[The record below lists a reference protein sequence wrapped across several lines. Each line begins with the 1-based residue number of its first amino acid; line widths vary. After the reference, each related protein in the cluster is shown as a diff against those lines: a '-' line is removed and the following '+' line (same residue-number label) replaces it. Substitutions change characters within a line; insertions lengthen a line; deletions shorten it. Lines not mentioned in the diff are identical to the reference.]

1 MFGLLGLGLAAAI
14 VVVSVGL
21 LLVRKESGKA
31 TYEVGLAVSVPEAVS
46 RVPADIARCPDTAK
60 TEAKSVKPA
69 MRAGSYIK
77 GTSHAQ
83 DLLIA
88 PGQVVAFQLELTAS
102 AKAPNDGS
110 LEIQG
115 SWPRSTA
122 RRPGFDGTGAQGESP
137 FLCVF
142 LDGSDP
148 AKSGDASGEP
158 ATVTYK
164 DIPATADKARV
175 SLKIEGIDPGE
186 RLVVGLWLR
195 APSGLPTDIAELATT
210 LDAAAASGG
219 NVRIANRSVSY
230 RLLFFDS
237 TETPDVQLTVTDDA
251 KGALPGEIGYR
262 IGITNTSRRAVA
274 PAARLDA
281 FIDPSLRLLNVDP
294 SDGEGAQTKC
304 TTSAT
309 GFSCAYGFLNPGET
323 VLVTATAAVAPGAM
337 RRFTRAEGSC
347 DGGDVD
353 LCIQTIASW
362 KKTAVEDGQVRFDK
376 PTDLPS
382 ETKLSLAKL
391 VPKASYA
398 YNGAPA
404 TFTYSAVNATAGSL
418 GAVRVVDSG
427 CPDVRRSTGDA
438 NGNTRLDQGETWT
451 FTCTVARLEAAA
463 ATSESRIDTV
473 DERGVPVTAAVTTR
487 IELIAPKLTVSVAAG
502 SSTAGDGRARRIVV
516 TNAGTGPI
524 DDIAV
529 LATGCSGVLRL
540 ASETASRLAPGERST
555 FLCAVDNAAATTSAR
570 AYGVDPLG
578 GPVTA
583 VSNA

>member
-1 MFGLLGLGLAAAI
+1 M
-14 VVVSVGL
+14 
-21 LLVRKESGKA
+21 
-31 TYEVGLAVSVPEAVS
+31 
-46 RVPADIARCPDTAK
+46 
-60 TEAKSVKPA
+60 
-69 MRAGSYIK
+69 
-77 GTSHAQ
+77 
-83 DLLIA
+83 
-88 PGQVVAFQLELTAS
+88 
-102 AKAPNDGS
+102 
-110 LEIQG
+110 
-115 SWPRSTA
+115 
-122 RRPGFDGTGAQGESP
+122 
-137 FLCVF
+137 
-142 LDGSDP
+142 
-148 AKSGDASGEP
+148 
-158 ATVTYK
+158 
-164 DIPATADKARV
+164 
-175 SLKIEGIDPGE
+175 
-186 RLVVGLWLR
+186 
-195 APSGLPTDIAELATT
+195 
-210 LDAAAASGG
+210 
-219 NVRIANRSVSY
+219 
-230 RLLFFDS
+230 
-237 TETPDVQLTVTDDA
+237 
-251 KGALPGEIGYR
+251 
-262 IGITNTSRRAVA
+262 
-274 PAARLDA
+274 
-281 FIDPSLRLLNVDP
+281 
-294 SDGEGAQTKC
+294 
-304 TTSAT
+304 
-309 GFSCAYGFLNPGET
+309 
-323 VLVTATAAVAPGAM
+323 
-337 RRFTRAEGSC
+337 
-347 DGGDVD
+347 D

-427 CPDVRRSTGDA
+427 CPDVRLSTGDA

-524 DDIAV
+524 DDVAV